1 MDTFHSKWARLKKKE
16 KKKFNAR
23 KNPTHIPYETS
34 VGVSDCLSL
43 LESDSEV
50 FVFLSMIFAAQVIW
64 QFYNKWSVLGDF
76 FNKITYFT

>member
-1 MDTFHSKWARLKKKE
+1 MDTFHLKWARFK

-50 FVFLSMIFAAQVIW
+50 FVFLSVIFAAQDI
-64 QFYNKWSVLGDF
+64 L
-76 FNKITYFT
+76 

>member
-1 MDTFHSKWARLKKKE
+1 MGTVKE
-16 KKKFNAR
+16 KKNEKFDAR

-50 FVFLSMIFAAQVIW
+50 FVFLPVILAAQVIW
-64 QFYNKWSVLGDF
+64 
-76 FNKITYFT
+76 